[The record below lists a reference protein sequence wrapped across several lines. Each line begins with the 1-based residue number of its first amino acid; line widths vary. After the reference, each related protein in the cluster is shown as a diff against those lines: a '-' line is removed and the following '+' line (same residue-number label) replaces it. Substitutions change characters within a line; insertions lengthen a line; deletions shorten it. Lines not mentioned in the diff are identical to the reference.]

1 MDTNNCHIE
10 TLKNYQKYTSITH
23 KLPINLIN
31 IRQVCVMLK
40 SCESE
45 IIYLSKTWL
54 TNNQHQ
60 LGYVNIAGYKL
71 ISNTVKIRN
80 VGGVGFYIKDNIHF
94 KTRNDLTKNIV
105 NMELTFTE
113 LSGRN
118 KNTPYLVAVA
128 YQPISYE
135 SNKLLWLENFK
146 TLLSEA
152 TTK

>member
-1 MDTNNCHIE
+1 M
-10 TLKNYQKYTSITH
+10 
-23 KLPINLIN
+23 
-31 IRQVCVMLK
+31 
-40 SCESE
+40 
-45 IIYLSKTWL
+45 
-54 TNNQHQ
+54 
-60 LGYVNIAGYKL
+60 
-71 ISNTVKIRN
+71 
-80 VGGVGFYIKDNIHF
+80 GGVGFYIKDNIPF

-146 TLLSEA
+146 TLLSEV